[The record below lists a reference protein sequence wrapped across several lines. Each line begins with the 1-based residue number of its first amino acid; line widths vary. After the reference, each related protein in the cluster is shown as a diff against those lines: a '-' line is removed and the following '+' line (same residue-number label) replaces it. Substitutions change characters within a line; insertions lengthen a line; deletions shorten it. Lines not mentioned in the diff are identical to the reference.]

1 MSYHHNLTSDYDR
14 LAGFYES
21 ITKKSEGIVYDI
33 GTGSGIL
40 SVWAAPYANFIYAV
54 EKNSTVAKET
64 RSFLKGFKNISFIEG
79 DARKI
84 HFPEKA
90 DLIICEMLDTALIDE
105 EQVPVLNSVLKYL
118 KTNGTV
124 IPQGVINIA
133 EPVLMAAEHLYY
145 EETEKPSHHTL
156 GSLAVYSKYD
166 FRKPINTMADFDL
179 QFKIDRNGILNGV
192 KITTFTLITSNII
205 CGPTPMLNPPLLIPI
220 EKLRVKK
227 DDNITINLKY
237 TMGGGLNTIRN
248 EIKEI
253 S

>member
-1 MSYHHNLTSDYDR
+1 
-14 LAGFYES
+14 
-21 ITKKSEGIVYDI
+21 
-33 GTGSGIL
+33 
-40 SVWAAPYANFIYAV
+40 
-54 EKNSTVAKET
+54 
-64 RSFLKGFKNISFIEG
+64 
-79 DARKI
+79 
-84 HFPEKA
+84 
-90 DLIICEMLDTALIDE
+90 
-105 EQVPVLNSVLKYL
+105 
-118 KTNGTV
+118 
-124 IPQGVINIA
+124 
-133 EPVLMAAEHLYY
+133 
-145 EETEKPSHHTL
+145 
-156 GSLAVYSKYD
+156 
-166 FRKPINTMADFDL
+166 MADFDL